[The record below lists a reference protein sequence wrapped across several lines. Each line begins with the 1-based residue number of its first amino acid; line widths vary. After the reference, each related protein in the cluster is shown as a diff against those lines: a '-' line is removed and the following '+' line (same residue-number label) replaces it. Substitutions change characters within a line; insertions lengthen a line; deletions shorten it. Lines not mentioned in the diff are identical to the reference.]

1 MRNFKLTLEQYA
13 AKCEAA
19 RMRVSNS
26 KSKTIVL
33 SRQRVECRFQ
43 DTDELLP
50 QVEEFKYLLFTSERT
65 GECETDRLIGE
76 VSAVIRMLYQSVV
89 DKRDL
94 SIKQKWS
101 IYQSTYVP
109 TLLSQALGSDQKN
122 EVSDTSSRN
131 EFTAKRS
138 GALPWR

>member
-1 MRNFKLTLEQYA
+1 MGNFKLTLEQYA
-13 AKCEAA
+13 AECEAP

-26 KSKTIVL
+26 KSKTNVL
-33 SRQRVECRFQ
+33 SRQRVECQFQ
-43 DTDELLP
+43 DMDELLP

-94 SIKQKWS
+94 SIKRKQP
-101 IYQSTYVP
+101 IYQS
-109 TLLSQALGSDQKN
+109 LGSDQKN
-122 EVSDTSSRN
+122 EVPDTSSRN

-138 GALPWR
+138 GALPWRQGEE

>member
-50 QVEEFKYLLFTSERT
+50 QVEEFKYLLFGQGSARL
-65 GECETDRLIGE
+65 TD
-76 VSAVIRMLYQSVV
+76 
-89 DKRDL
+89 
-94 SIKQKWS
+94 
-101 IYQSTYVP
+101 
-109 TLLSQALGSDQKN
+109 
-122 EVSDTSSRN
+122 
-131 EFTAKRS
+131 
-138 GALPWR
+138 